1 MRVVGP
7 HLDQLAQIRLEHV
20 EALELLGGERVVVE
34 ELGLVG
40 ILLQR
45 LGEQLERV
53 LVAVGVAQEL
63 RFGDA

>member
-1 MRVVGP
+1 MVGP

-20 EALELLGGERVVVE
+20 EALELLGGEGVVVE

-45 LGEQLERV
+45 IGEQS
-53 LVAVGVAQEL
+53 
-63 RFGDA
+63 